1 MFYDSSV
8 ATFDLENRMNIGSLD
23 IGGKC
28 FSILLMYG
36 NLHLYGWCVI
46 NLQMSISL
54 CKGLVMLGSPWKYGV
69 LSVIWCFVKGL
80 RFGLLL
86 CTSVHFFFFFPFSL
100 PLQQFPP
107 ASLIASFLL
116 HHNLYML
123 LQTTS
128 IQVFIVL
135 PILPASCACSTYILY
150 LGTFLSLKHLPGTIT

>member
-36 NLHLYGWCVI
+36 NLHLYGWCFI

-69 LSVIWCFVKGL
+69 LSVI
-80 RFGLLL
+80 
-86 CTSVHFFFFFPFSL
+86 
-100 PLQQFPP
+100 
-107 ASLIASFLL
+107 
-116 HHNLYML
+116 
-123 LQTTS
+123 
-128 IQVFIVL
+128 
-135 PILPASCACSTYILY
+135 
-150 LGTFLSLKHLPGTIT
+150 

>member
-36 NLHLYGWCVI
+36 NLHLYGWCFI

-86 CTSVHFFFFFPFSL
+86 CTSVHFFFFLFLCLCSN
-100 PLQQFPP
+100 
-107 ASLIASFLL
+107 SLL
-116 HHNLYML
+116 HHL
-123 LQTTS
+123 LQVFCYITTFTCCFKLLPS
-128 IQVFIVL
+128 KSLLSSPFSQHLVLAAPAYFI
-135 PILPASCACSTYILY
+135 
-150 LGTFLSLKHLPGTIT
+150 